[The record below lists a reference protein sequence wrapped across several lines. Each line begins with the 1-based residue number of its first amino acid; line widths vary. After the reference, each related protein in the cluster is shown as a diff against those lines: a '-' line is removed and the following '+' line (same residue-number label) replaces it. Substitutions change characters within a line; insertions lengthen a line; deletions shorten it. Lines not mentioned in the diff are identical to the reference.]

1 MECSERK
8 AFPRVFKNGSISSSF
23 DPCGDTNCP
32 ECPGGGKTARP
43 SSSLMRGISKH
54 QSQSLRGR
62 AFDGR
67 KVWHDSM
74 FTRDFDSAWQSRVF
88 RNAEHEV
95 QILNRHAG
103 RALAEIIQP
112 RHEQYVTRL
121 RSEEHT
127 SELQSPVHLVCRL
140 LLEKK

>member
-1 MECSERK
+1 
-8 AFPRVFKNGSISSSF
+8 
-23 DPCGDTNCP
+23 
-32 ECPGGGKTARP
+32 
-43 SSSLMRGISKH
+43 MRGISKH

-121 RSEEHT
+121 VR
-127 SELQSPVHLVCRL
+127 QNPKRDPVCVVKGLRIEAKLVSFAGVAQRFHLDVSFALVTGR
-140 LLEKK
+140 